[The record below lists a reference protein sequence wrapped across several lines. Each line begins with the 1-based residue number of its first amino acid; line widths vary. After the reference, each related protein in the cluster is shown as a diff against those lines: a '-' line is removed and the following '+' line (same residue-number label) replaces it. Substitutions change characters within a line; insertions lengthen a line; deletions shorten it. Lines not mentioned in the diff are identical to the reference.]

1 MTWIPVEDRSHWI
14 EKIKLMITEIDE
26 TETLGSMTAR
36 LTANKISPLNTW
48 TINLDAHED
57 TFEEEFEYETMIKN
71 FFSTQKQARIEAKKA
86 SEIKGDKDAYVDP
99 LMFWKHNETNF
110 LQLSRVAR
118 ILLGIPATSAYVE
131 RFFSK
136 TGYII
141 RPHRRTLACIIPI

>member
-36 LTANKISPLNTW
+36 LTA
-48 TINLDAHED
+48 

-110 LQLSRVAR
+110 LQLS
-118 ILLGIPATSAYVE
+118 
-131 RFFSK
+131 
-136 TGYII
+136 
-141 RPHRRTLACIIPI
+141 

>member
-1 MTWIPVEDRSHWI
+1 
-14 EKIKLMITEIDE
+14 
-26 TETLGSMTAR
+26 MTAR

-86 SEIKGDKDAYVDP
+86 SDKDAYVDP

>member
-110 LQLSRVAR
+110 LQLS
-118 ILLGIPATSAYVE
+118 
-131 RFFSK
+131 
-136 TGYII
+136 
-141 RPHRRTLACIIPI
+141 